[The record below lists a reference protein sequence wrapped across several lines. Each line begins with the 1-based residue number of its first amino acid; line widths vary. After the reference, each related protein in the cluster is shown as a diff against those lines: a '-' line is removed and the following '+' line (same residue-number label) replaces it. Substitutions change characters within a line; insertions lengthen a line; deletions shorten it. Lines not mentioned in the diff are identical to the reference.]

1 MVVKKVSY
9 NPPNKYEFLD
19 QKRKR
24 KVREMRKLIVNYAI
38 SPEEIGFVT
47 S

>member
-1 MVVKKVSY
+1 MVVKKVPY

-19 QKRKR
+19 QKQKR
-24 KVREMRKLIVNYAI
+24 KVREMKKLIANYAI
-38 SPEEIGFVT
+38 LPQEIGFVT